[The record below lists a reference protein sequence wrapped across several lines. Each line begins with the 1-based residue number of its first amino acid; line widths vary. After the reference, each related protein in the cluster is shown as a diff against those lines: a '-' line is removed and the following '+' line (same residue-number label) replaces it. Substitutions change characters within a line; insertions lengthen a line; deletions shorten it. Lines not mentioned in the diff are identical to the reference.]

1 MGLYTWGKTTNLAL
15 GYGQFSHSAD
25 QNRAR
30 QVVFPNGEVPA
41 AISCSAFHT
50 VCVCESGYVA
60 VWGFGQGHRLATGDA
75 QSRVDPVLLGSGRF
89 SGVPITKALA
99 SVDNSMFLDAEGH
112 AYLAGSNKFGQCGRS
127 LHVDVCKVPT
137 IVKHLTSPCCDI
149 AIGDKHCMVVDADTQ
164 MVLAWGDNSAGHGSP
179 SHSVALVKSNLPI
192 IPRAPRGRVPGL
204 QALAQCQLARSD
216 VHIGSIMKTTY
227 ELCVADAL
235 PCGFVR
241 FPLLVDYCIVTFL
254 CNILLL
260 YAKSP
265 DTVIRLL
272 KCLAP
277 LLRHVVARRERGEL
291 SLYYQGLYDRP
302 ADILNT
308 LLSQE
313 DAVQHMVSHMAVL
326 RHEEEGAE
334 AATTVVEEKSKES
347 GGRATSAA
355 VGGSLDSLEHR
366 QQKRLDAVV
375 RKQEVLTEGV
385 RRKSIGGGGG
395 GNRPEWKEVQTVQA
409 KAARENQPKSPSSA
423 SRSRAG
429 SGCMSSPRLRST
441 SNISDSGPQPRTPTL
456 GDFIFTGTRV
466 SPPQA
471 HARSCPWAS
480 SPRRSEARL
489 SEVIEEQRASSSSS
503 SSSASARLPNDRCS
517 WGMDVTPGVRR
528 PSALTAVMEEERA
541 AREAVRLVEE
551 FERSE
556 REARRLAAIEEAAA
570 LQRHQEDHPRRQRR
584 PQGHGRHGKGK
595 GRGKGRWVE
604 DPLRAPTDLDVVET
618 ATAVRKFYTTWLGTY
633 GPPEKIELCD
643 PEGSL
648 VCIYAQRDAALLA
661 VDWMHQS
668 RPVVAGTRG
677 NARDGQVIATLA
689 SNRRELHTVDGRKI
703 YSYEGVLPFTVTN
716 GQLSDSRVTMII
728 CLENLPPET
737 TCEEVYAVVGRF
749 SRSVYIPSETQA
761 EGKVMCS
768 FRSSGEAHLFMAA
781 VNYAWGPSITPLL
794 SMARNHYR
802 ALDVLLNI
810 TRERL
815 DADRT
820 SNMDSICSNDG
831 SSTTRS
837 NLDESVRCPPSSNRS
852 TPRPAPMLIPPAAFQ
867 DPIGNCLVFNPFA
880 VHALSR
886 AYEMLAGWY
895 PPGSLTLVKPDTI
908 GRHHLNAHSRQGHM
922 ADAMNRSTLT
932 Q

>member
-1 MGLYTWGKTTNLAL
+1 MVYKDLPRTGGARPSPPLIRALDALSRGEDLTVDEVVSCSRHSSALFDSVTPTMGLYTWGKTTNLAL

-164 MVLAWGDNSAGHGSP
+164 MVLAWGDNSAGQLGVDFTQASVEPQTVSRLRGVGRVFANGTLSAALRGNGSELYIWGGGVCPLPTRVRVETATEGKAGRDGWTVQAISGAVFVSIALPRGSSRIVLLSAAGDLYTVDLPTVRDPKLQGGYSLVARCAHHFDDADVTAHSVCIFGGQCLVQMEDGRIFASRLRDLTQWEDIGTEVGLGQAVAISGSP
-179 SHSVALVKSNLPI
+179 SHAVALVKSNLPI

-235 PCGFVR
+235 ACGFVR

-604 DPLRAPTDLDVVET
+604 DPLRAPT
-618 ATAVRKFYTTWLGTY
+618 
-633 GPPEKIELCD
+633 
-643 PEGSL
+643 
-648 VCIYAQRDAALLA
+648 
-661 VDWMHQS
+661 
-668 RPVVAGTRG
+668 
-677 NARDGQVIATLA
+677 
-689 SNRRELHTVDGRKI
+689 GR
-703 YSYEGVLPFTVTN
+703 V
-716 GQLSDSRVTMII
+716 
-728 CLENLPPET
+728 
-737 TCEEVYAVVGRF
+737 
-749 SRSVYIPSETQA
+749 
-761 EGKVMCS
+761 
-768 FRSSGEAHLFMAA
+768 
-781 VNYAWGPSITPLL
+781 
-794 SMARNHYR
+794 
-802 ALDVLLNI
+802 
-810 TRERL
+810 
-815 DADRT
+815 
-820 SNMDSICSNDG
+820 
-831 SSTTRS
+831 
-837 NLDESVRCPPSSNRS
+837 
-852 TPRPAPMLIPPAAFQ
+852 
-867 DPIGNCLVFNPFA
+867 
-880 VHALSR
+880 
-886 AYEMLAGWY
+886 
-895 PPGSLTLVKPDTI
+895 
-908 GRHHLNAHSRQGHM
+908 
-922 ADAMNRSTLT
+922 
-932 Q
+932 